1 MNAKIVLDSFA
12 LVSFF
17 HKEPGWQKVK
27 DLFYELSAANQ
38 KALLSR
44 INWGEFFY
52 IVKRRVGKRK
62 AEETLAFLEQL
73 PITILS
79 VDDELVKEA
88 AEIKAEYPVSYADAF
103 CIATA
108 LRSKA
113 HVLTNDPE
121 FKSVQQLVS
130 VDWLSEGQASA
141 RRRKRSDPTKP

>member
-1 MNAKIVLDSFA
+1 MSAKIVLDSFA

-44 INWGEFFY
+44 MNWGEFFY

-62 AEETLAFLEQL
+62 AEETLALLEQL

-79 VDDELVKEA
+79 VDDEIVKEA
-88 AEIKAEYPVSYADAF
+88 AEIKADYPVSYADAF

-108 LRSKA
+108 RRSKG
-113 HVLTNDPE
+113 HILTNDPG
-121 FKSVQQLVS
+121 FKSVQQLVT
-130 VDWLSEGQASA
+130 VDWLSEGRASA
-141 RRRKRSDPTKP
+141 RRRKRSDPARP